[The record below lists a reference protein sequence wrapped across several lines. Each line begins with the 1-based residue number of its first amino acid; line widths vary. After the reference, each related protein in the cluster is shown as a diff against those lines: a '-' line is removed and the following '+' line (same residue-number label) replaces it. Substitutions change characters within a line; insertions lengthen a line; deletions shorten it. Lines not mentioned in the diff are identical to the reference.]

1 MRLTAEQ
8 ITILQEDLC
17 AELVEIL
24 MEQWGYSMQEALS
37 VLYNSDIF
45 SLIQDVG
52 TGLYY
57 QSSGY
62 VYSLLEEELKTG
74 KIA

>member
-1 MRLTAEQ
+1 MRLKPEQ

-24 MEQWGYSMQEALS
+24 MNEWHYSMQESLS
-37 VLYNSDIF
+37 ILYNSDTF
-45 SLIQDVG
+45 TLIQDVG

-57 QSSGY
+57 QSACY
-62 VYSLLEEELKTG
+62 VYTFLEEDLKKG
-74 KIA
+74 KVA

>member
-1 MRLTAEQ
+1 MRLKPEQ

-24 MEQWGYSMQEALS
+24 MNEWHYSMQESLS
-37 VLYNSDIF
+37 ILYNSDTF
-45 SLIQDVG
+45 TLIQDIG

-57 QSSGY
+57 QNAGY
-62 VYSLLEEELKTG
+62 VYTFLEEELKKG
-74 KIA
+74 KVA